1 MSVKTLNESVLR
13 RLTRLDN
20 LQFYCMFLYPF
31 SQRQRDKFRSII
43 HAKHGRVAAVFRDP
57 VEDTPP
63 SAGRV
68 DSDRSTWTAFSG
80 ELLFCEA
87 I

>member
-1 MSVKTLNESVLR
+1 MPVNTLNESVLR
-13 RLTRLDN
+13 RLTRLDS
-20 LQFYCMFLYPF
+20 LQFYCMFFCPF
-31 SQRQRDKFRSII
+31 SQRQRDKSRSII
-43 HAKHGRVAAVFRDP
+43 HAKHGRLAAVFRDP

-68 DSDRSTWTAFSG
+68 DLDRSTWTVFSG
-80 ELLFCEA
+80 DLLFCEA